1 MNYQIVL
8 KDIEPIH
15 VAYMKY
21 VGVLLKPIKFF
32 LMSLKRLWERQMG
45 RPYSTISHLI
55 KKRKLERWNFVFQQ
69 TQHLLEMV

>member
-21 VGVLLKPIKFF
+21 VGV